1 MCIRDSTWTMLKKSK
16 KMLQVEGNIGKPL
29 EDALPSLVTE
39 LGLTGAANKL
49 GLGKAT
55 LNYWLL
61 KFGISVRRVALKPGD
76 SLEISTR

>member
-1 MCIRDSTWTMLKKSK
+1 MLKKSK
-16 KMLQVEGNIGKPL
+16 KMLQVEGSIGKPL

-55 LNYWLL
+55 LIYWLL

>member
-1 MCIRDSTWTMLKKSK
+1 MLKKSK
-16 KMLQVEGNIGKPL
+16 KMIEVEGSIGKPL
-29 EDALPSLVTE
+29 EEVLPTLVTE
-39 LGLTGAANKL
+39 LGLTGAAKKL

-61 KFGISVRRVALKPGD
+61 KFGISVRRVALRPGD

>member
-1 MCIRDSTWTMLKKSK
+1 M
-16 KMLQVEGNIGKPL
+16 
-29 EDALPSLVTE
+29 LPSLVTE

-61 KFGISVRRVALKPGD
+61 KFGISVRRVALRPGD
-76 SLEISTR
+76 SLEISSN

>member
-1 MCIRDSTWTMLKKSK
+1 MYKKSK
-16 KMLQVEGNIGKPL
+16 KMLQIEGSIGKPL

-76 SLEISTR
+76 RLEISSN

>member
-1 MCIRDSTWTMLKKSK
+1 MLKKSK

-61 KFGISVRRVALKPGD
+61 KFGTSVRRVALKPGD

>member
-1 MCIRDSTWTMLKKSK
+1 MLKKSK

-49 GLGKAT
+49 GLCKAT

>member
-1 MCIRDSTWTMLKKSK
+1 MLQKSK
-16 KMLQVEGNIGKPL
+16 KMIEVEGSIGKPL
-29 EDALPSLVTE
+29 EEVLPTLVTE
-39 LGLTGAANKL
+39 LGLTGAAKKL

-61 KFGISVRRVALKPGD
+61 KFGISVRRVALRPGD

>member
-1 MCIRDSTWTMLKKSK
+1 MIE
-16 KMLQVEGNIGKPL
+16 VEGSIGKPL
-29 EDALPSLVTE
+29 EEVLPTLVTE
-39 LGLTGAANKL
+39 LGLTGAAKKL

-61 KFGISVRRVALKPGD
+61 KFGISVRRVALRPGD

>member
-1 MCIRDSTWTMLKKSK
+1 MLKKSK

-39 LGLTGAANKL
+39 LWLTGAANKL